1 MLKKALFKDNLG
13 CEPETYKRNLLRYL
27 NELDK
32 LIDERVFK
40 YGELW
45 MKEREVKEI
54 KEIEKR
60 LKEREIQQQES
71 LSTDSTTL
79 DTTLVTEGISL
90 DAKNENRSSN
100 NESSNSGYDA
110 TDAEKILVD
119 TVTSDIEYV
128 DIGPSYDND
137 TMFEVHHETSK
148 NVFAHGIQN
157 HEQHELVPDTYMV
170 NGNNGNIISDIPNL
184 DSDRGKKEHDDVDNE
199 KERALSASLVN
210 NLKCEV
216 ENCTKVNREAQQTN
230 ALLTKELER
239 YKKKEKHFAKV
250 TSIESEY

>member
-13 CEPETYKRNLLRYL
+13 CKPETYRRNLLRYL

-90 DAKNENRSSN
+90 DASDAVFSTVECS
-100 NESSNSGYDA
+100 ESFKD
-110 TDAEKILVD
+110 
-119 TVTSDIEYV
+119 
-128 DIGPSYDND
+128 
-137 TMFEVHHETSK
+137 
-148 NVFAHGIQN
+148 
-157 HEQHELVPDTYMV
+157 
-170 NGNNGNIISDIPNL
+170 
-184 DSDRGKKEHDDVDNE
+184 
-199 KERALSASLVN
+199 
-210 NLKCEV
+210 
-216 ENCTKVNREAQQTN
+216 
-230 ALLTKELER
+230 
-239 YKKKEKHFAKV
+239 
-250 TSIESEY
+250 